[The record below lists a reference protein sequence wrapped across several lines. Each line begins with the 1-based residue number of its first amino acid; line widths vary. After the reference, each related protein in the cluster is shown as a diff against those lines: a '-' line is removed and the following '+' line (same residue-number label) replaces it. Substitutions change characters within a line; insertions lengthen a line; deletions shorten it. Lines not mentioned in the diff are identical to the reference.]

1 MNTKWVP
8 FGSETVSLNSK
19 RNVIQQMCLDHYEEI
34 QYVLHPR
41 SVVMDNIDRLINCG
55 DPDYGEH
62 FISVLNA
69 EKLSMFLIVVI
80 QSYVAPVVPYT
91 L

>member
-41 SVVMDNIDRLINCG
+41 PVVMDNIDRLINCG
-55 DPDYGEH
+55 DPDYGGALY
-62 FISVLNA
+62 ICP
-69 EKLSMFLIVVI
+69 KCGSMFLTVAI
-80 QSYVAPVVPYT
+80 QSYAAPVVPYT